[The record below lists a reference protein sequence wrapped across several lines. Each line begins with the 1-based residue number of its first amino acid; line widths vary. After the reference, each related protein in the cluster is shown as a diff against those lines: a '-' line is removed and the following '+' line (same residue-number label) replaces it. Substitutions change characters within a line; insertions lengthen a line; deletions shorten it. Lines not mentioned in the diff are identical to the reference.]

1 MTGGDLMDYVK
12 EMSCIKSTEYSI
24 HTRRCFITSEY
35 CSQQANIQKERQK
48 LHEKSEIN
56 AFVIMNFSSMSDI
69 MYVSRI
75 KPFIEGL
82 KKHLFIDSKKHR
94 IACCSKPSNYHKPS
108 GFTAVKT
115 IHVHRADSN
124 PVSSNII
131 CNRICQLI
139 QIADLII
146 VDVSVESANVF
157 CELGLATAFN
167 KLILPI
173 CFSESFYAM
182 KLPDRLEEAIKMTQE
197 RQIIGKKISD
207 IESPTVAKEAD
218 PALKALE
225 KHIDCYPWRRK
236 LFEHFG
242 IRHQKYVKDSKCD
255 YPGVRYIDP
264 AIVFSEKY
272 GFSDYQYNRFPYDA
286 PVDKNK
292 KLDEKTNPSVGKTI
306 YNWLQVSYNQ
316 ASSYSYNT
324 LVLYTMDRILNKNQ
338 AGQCIINFY
347 HNITKP
353 MMDNHCFCG
362 DRVAILGQPNIMWDD
377 PKDNKTGKELFY
389 GVSDIIQIGMD
400 EATFRAERG
409 RIKTS
414 DYMFYANQNEYS
426 KGCSSLKETI
436 DQIIKTHIRIR
447 SIPVNPETPLY
458 VIQFQNGIQQN
469 LEKDVVKKIA
479 AQNKA
484 STDERYFFCLYH
496 VMLDT
501 LRYTNEIVVDLS
513 SNSIQ
518 AMFWLGAAHG
528 ANIQAITVRHEMS
541 EKEKE
546 WSKSNEIQIDRPVFD
561 ISGLWTA
568 MLRYNETETFYK
580 QLALIQ
586 QGIEQRS
593 KLMLPDTELAAL
605 EAEFLK
611 QFYSP
616 SDFRILSCET
626 QVKPIEHTI
635 NEAMGNEKGAED
647 ANPFDEKLTK
657 KYKAESYA
665 LESYYRDCFW
675 RHMLRDNQLH
685 LFLPM
690 SDTQDTIGPRLQVI
704 KWDVD
709 AVAELSNYLSKRKV
723 IGKYQLDTL
732 RPDEFYGKNNTSGKT
747 NALSENFIS
756 IGEQTYPFANTDFK
770 SAISLAEHIN
780 QIEGLSC
787 KVCYLHKRIK
797 VHLDDN
803 SRCYPVQYRG
813 FCTDKKKPEGG
824 AYKQFL
830 TPECTICPD
839 KTKCCDMLSTS
850 NCTTSDPPSEIR
862 IILKELVKDSNDIK
876 CSVEFPEA
884 ENINNRFYIRF
895 EHLVDATTVASI
907 HCMPAPI
914 QNKVNLQK
922 NPNTSTCALTSS
934 LSLLVSSQI
943 ILKHD
948 DHTSSGL
955 NGYYNVEFDN
965 NCNSWL
971 LSSVLNKF
979 ELQLNDNGTAIL
991 HLINPEFQQPITNTQ
1006 TTRLDNNS
1014 NANDNKSF
1022 EILGQLLLWREIQ
1035 NCAEKGTR
1043 DYKYHVSL
1051 VGASG
1056 PATKALTALL
1066 VDKEQKK
1073 RILNK
1078 NNIDLDQCLPLVKLQ
1093 THIRNQLFVEL
1104 NKNLETALRHASNR
1118 APIIYLTMCYLSTL
1132 LYQYFLPFLSHADEK
1147 RIQNSLEAFLLT
1159 LDSKDDGN
1167 LEKLIRKH
1175 KQTVLRTVME
1185 TLKSF
1190 RGVEALYSIKVSAAN
1205 NSNSTDN
1212 RTIERIQEYC
1222 SKTDSPEISC
1232 LFIQPQKKYKL
1243 IGKFQDTFTRFSKL
1257 LKHKESL

>member
-1 MTGGDLMDYVK
+1 MDHVK

-24 HTRRCFITSEY
+24 HTRRCFITGEY

-82 KKHLFIDSKKHR
+82 KQHLFIDSNNHR
-94 IACCSKPSNYHKPS
+94 IACCSKPSNYHEPS
-108 GFTAVKT
+108 GFTAVKK

-139 QIADLII
+139 QISDLII

-157 CELGLATAFN
+157 YELGLATAFN

-182 KLPDRLEEAIKMTQE
+182 KLPDKLEEAIKMTQE

-242 IRHQKYVKDSKCD
+242 IRHQKFVKDSECD

-272 GFSDYQYNRFPYDA
+272 GFSDYQYNRFPYDE

-292 KLDEKTNPSVGKTI
+292 KLDARTNPSVGKTI

-338 AGQCIINFY
+338 AGQCIVNFY
-347 HNITKP
+347 NNITKP
-353 MMDNHCFCG
+353 MIENHCFCG

-414 DYMFYANQNEYS
+414 DYMFYGNQNEYS
-426 KGCSSLKETI
+426 EGCSNLKGTI

-458 VIQFQNGIQQN
+458 VLQFQNGIQQN

-546 WSKSNEIQIDRPVFD
+546 WSKSSEIQIDRPVFD

-616 SDFRILSCET
+616 SDFPIMSCET
-626 QVKPIEHTI
+626 QAQLVECTTKQQ
-635 NEAMGNEKGAED
+635 MGNREEKKNT
-647 ANPFDEKLTK
+647 NPFIKELTK
-657 KYKAESYA
+657 KHKAESYA

-690 SDTQDTIGPRLQVI
+690 SDTHDTIGPRLQVI

-732 RPDEFYGKNNTSGKT
+732 RPDEFYGKNDTSGST

-756 IGEQTYPFANTDFK
+756 IGEQTYPFTNADSK
-770 SAISLAEHIN
+770 SAISLAERIN
-780 QIEGLSC
+780 QIEGLSS
-787 KVCYLHKRIK
+787 KVCFLHKRIK
-797 VHLDDN
+797 IHLGEN
-803 SRCYPVQYRG
+803 GRCYPVQYRG
-813 FCTDKKKPEGG
+813 FCIDKEKSEGG
-824 AYKQFL
+824 TYKPFF
-830 TPECTICPD
+830 TPECTSCPE
-839 KTKCCDMLSTS
+839 KTKCNTSTGS
-850 NCTTSDPPSEIR
+850 PFALEPPAEIR
-862 IILKELVKDSNDIK
+862 IVFKEVDKNSDKIN
-876 CSVEFPEA
+876 CSVDFPTA
-884 ENINNRFYIRF
+884 AHTNYSFYIRF
-895 EHLVDATTVASI
+895 ENLADASIVASI
-907 HCMPAPI
+907 HCKPTFT
-914 QNKVNLQK
+914 QGRTNSQK
-922 NPNTSTCALTSS
+922 DPNISTCTLRSS
-934 LSLLVSSQI
+934 LSLLLSSQI

-948 DHTSSGL
+948 DRISSGL
-955 NGYYNVEFDN
+955 NGYYKVELLN

-971 LSSVLNKF
+971 LSSVINKF
-979 ELQLNDNGTAIL
+979 ELQLNGNGTAIL
-991 HLINPEFQQPITNTQ
+991 HVIEPDAQQPQIINTQ
-1006 TTRLDNNS
+1006 DLEHT
-1014 NANDNKSF
+1014 NDNKSF
-1022 EILGQLLLWREIQ
+1022 KILGQLLLWREIQ
-1035 NCAEKGTR
+1035 NCTEKGAT

-1078 NNIDLDQCLPLVKLQ
+1078 KTIDLDQCLPLDKLQ
-1093 THIRNQLFVEL
+1093 THIRNQFFVQL

-1118 APIIYLTMCYLSTL
+1118 ATIIYLTMSYLSTL

-1185 TLKSF
+1185 TLNSF
-1190 RGVEALYSIKVSAAN
+1190 RGVEALYSIEVSAAN
-1205 NSNSTDN
+1205 NSNSIDN

-1222 SKTDSPEISC
+1222 AETDSPEISC

-1243 IGKFQDTFTRFSKL
+1243 IGKFQGTITRFSKQIRR
-1257 LKHKESL
+1257 KESL

>member
-1 MTGGDLMDYVK
+1 MDHVK

-24 HTRRCFITSEY
+24 HTRRCFITGEY

-48 LHEKSEIN
+48 LHDKYEIN
-56 AFVIMNFSSMSDI
+56 AFVIMNYSSMSDI

-82 KKHLFIDSKKHR
+82 KKHLFIDSKKNR

-108 GFTAVKT
+108 GFTSVEK

-157 CELGLATAFN
+157 YELGLATAFN

-182 KLPDRLEEAIKMTQE
+182 KLPDRLEEAIKKTQE
-197 RQIIGKKISD
+197 RQIIEKKISD

-286 PVDKNK
+286 PVYKNK
-292 KLDEKTNPSVGKTI
+292 KLDDKNNPSVGKTI

-377 PKDNKTGKELFY
+377 PKDDKTDKELFY

-409 RIKTS
+409 RIKPS
-414 DYMFYANQNEYS
+414 DYMFYGNQNEYS
-426 KGCSSLKETI
+426 KGCSNIKNTI

-546 WSKSNEIQIDRPVFD
+546 WSKSSDIQIDRPVFD

-568 MLRYNETETFYK
+568 MLRYNETDTFYK

-593 KLMLPDTELAAL
+593 KLMLPDTELSAV
-605 EAEFLK
+605 EEEFLK
-611 QFYSP
+611 KFYSP
-616 SDFRILSCET
+616 SDFSILSCET
-626 QVKPIEHTI
+626 QAQLVEYTTKEPK
-635 NEAMGNEKGAED
+635 GNRADKK
-647 ANPFDEKLTK
+647 NTTPFIKELTK
-657 KYKAESYA
+657 KHKTESYA

-709 AVAELSNYLSKRKV
+709 AVAELSYYLSKRKV

-732 RPDEFYGKNNTSGKT
+732 RPYEFYGKTTGRT
-747 NALSENFIS
+747 NALYENYIS
-756 IGEQTYPFANTDFK
+756 IGEQTNPHYDDSKT
-770 SAISLAEHIN
+770 AISLVERIN
-780 QIEGLSC
+780 QIDELSC
-787 KVCYLHKRIK
+787 KANYLCKWIK
-797 VHLDDN
+797 IHLGDN
-803 SRCYPVQYRG
+803 NTCYPVQYRG
-813 FCTDKKKPEGG
+813 FCTDKKNPEGG
-824 AYKQFL
+824 AYKQFY
-830 TPECTICPD
+830 TPECTICPE
-839 KTKCCDMLSTS
+839 KTKCNTSTCS
-850 NCTTSDPPSEIR
+850 PFTLDPPTEIR
-862 IILKELVKDSNDIK
+862 IVLKEIDKKSNKIS
-876 CSVEFPEA
+876 CSVEFPKA
-884 ENINNRFYIRF
+884 AHTNYSFYIRF
-895 EHLVDATTVASI
+895 ENLADASIVASI
-907 HCMPAPI
+907 HCKTAST
-914 QNKVNLQK
+914 QNGTNFHQ
-922 NPNTSTCALTSS
+922 NISICALSNS
-934 LSLLVSSQI
+934 LSPLVPSKI

-948 DHTSSGL
+948 DHISSGL
-955 NGYYNVEFDN
+955 NGYYKVEFNDS
-965 NCNSWL
+965 CNSWL

-979 ELQLNDNGTAIL
+979 ELQLNGNGTAIL
-991 HLINPEFQQPITNTQ
+991 HVIEPDVQQPQIINTQ
-1006 TTRLDNNS
+1006 TVEHV
-1014 NANDNKSF
+1014 NDNKSF
-1022 EILGQLLLWREIQ
+1022 EILGQLLLWREMQ
-1035 NCAEKGTR
+1035 NCAESGAR

-1078 NNIDLDQCLPLVKLQ
+1078 EIIDLDQCLPLDKLQ
-1093 THIRNQLFVEL
+1093 THIRNLFFVEL
-1104 NKNLETALRHASNR
+1104 NKNLEIALRHSSDRAS
-1118 APIIYLTMCYLSTL
+1118 IIYLTMCYLSTL

-1159 LDSKDDGN
+1159 VDNKDDDN

-1175 KQTVLRTVME
+1175 KQNVLRTVRE
-1185 TLKSF
+1185 TLQSF
-1190 RGVEALYSIKVSAAN
+1190 RGVEALYSITVSAAN

-1212 RTIERIQEYC
+1212 RTIESIQEYC
-1222 SKTDSPEISC
+1222 SETGSPEISC
-1232 LFIQPQKKYKL
+1232 LFIQPQNNNNNNL
-1243 IGKFQDTFTRFSKL
+1243 IGIFQDTFTRFSEL
-1257 LKHKESL
+1257 LKHKKTI